1 MDIQFYRYNGERNKV
16 NKDLGDPVT
25 ITGKISDMDF
35 FNPVICVRGEV
46 NGFTMCYVESIG
58 RYFFID
64 SVRYDGDKAYLTLSC
79 DELTTFKEQ
88 ILEAT
93 GEIYATDTPNKYD
106 GDYKPV
112 CDVRTQKQKIPFPQN
127 ELSEDGSIVMITIK
141 GNR

>member
-16 NKDLGDPVT
+16 NKVLGDPVT

-46 NGFTMCYVESIG
+46 KGFTMCYVESIG

-64 SVRYDGDKAYLTLSC
+64 SVRYGGDKAYLTLSC

>member
-1 MDIQFYRYNGERNKV
+1 MDIKFYRYNGERNKV
-16 NKDLGDPVT
+16 NKVLGDPVT
-25 ITGKISDMDF
+25 ITGKISDMDL

-46 NGFTMCYVESIG
+46 KGFTMCYVESIG

-93 GEIYATDTPNKYD
+93 GEIYSTDTPNKYD

>member
-1 MDIQFYRYNGERNKV
+1 MDIQFYRYNGERNKI
-16 NKDLGDPVT
+16 NKVLGDPVT
-25 ITGKISDMDF
+25 ISGKISQMDF
-35 FNPVICVRGEV
+35 LNPEICVRGEV

-58 RYFFID
+58 RYYFID
-64 SVRYDGDKAYLTLSC
+64 SVSYDGDKAILSLSC
-79 DELTTFKEQ
+79 DSLMTFKEQ

-112 CDVRTQKQKIPFPQN
+112 CDVRTQKQKIPFPLN

>member
-16 NKDLGDPVT
+16 NKVLGEPVT

-46 NGFTMCYVESIG
+46 KGFTMCYVESIG

-93 GEIYATDTPNKYD
+93 GEIYATDEPHKYD

>member
-1 MDIQFYRYNGERNKV
+1 MDILFYKYNGERNKI
-16 NKDLGDPVT
+16 NKVLGDPVT
-25 ITGKISDMDF
+25 ISGKISEMDF

-93 GEIYATDTPNKYD
+93 GEIYATDTPTKYD

-112 CDVRTQKQKIPFPQN
+112 CDVRTQKQKIPFPEN

>member
-16 NKDLGDPVT
+16 NKVLGEPVT

-46 NGFTMCYVESIG
+46 KGFTMCYVESIG

-112 CDVRTQKQKIPFPQN
+112 CDVRTQKQKIQFPQN

>member
-1 MDIQFYRYNGERNKV
+1 MDIQFYRYNGERNKI
-16 NKDLGDPVT
+16 NKVLGDPVT
-25 ITGKISDMDF
+25 ISGKISQIDF
-35 FNPVICVRGEV
+35 FTPEICVRGEV
-46 NGFTMCYVESIG
+46 KGFTMCYVESIG
-58 RYFFID
+58 RYYFID
-64 SVRYDGDKAYLTLSC
+64 SVSYDGDKAILSLSC
-79 DELTTFKEQ
+79 DSLMTFKEQ

>member
-1 MDIQFYRYNGERNKV
+1 MYIQFYRYNGERNKV
-16 NKDLGDPVT
+16 NKVLGDPVT

-46 NGFTMCYVESIG
+46 KGFTMCYVESIG

-64 SVRYDGDKAYLTLSC
+64 SVRFDGDKAYLTLSC

>member
-16 NKDLGDPVT
+16 NKVLGDPVT

-46 NGFTMCYVESIG
+46 KGFTMCYVESIG

-93 GEIYATDTPNKYD
+93 GEIYATDTTNKYD

>member
-16 NKDLGDPVT
+16 NKVLGDPVT

-46 NGFTMCYVESIG
+46 KGFTMCYVESIG

-64 SVRYDGDKAYLTLSC
+64 SVRCDGDKAYLTLSC

>member
-16 NKDLGDPVT
+16 NKVLGDPVI

-46 NGFTMCYVESIG
+46 KGFTMCYVESIG

-112 CDVRTQKQKIPFPQN
+112 CDVRTQKQKIPFPLN

>member
-16 NKDLGDPVT
+16 NKVLGDPVT

-46 NGFTMCYVESIG
+46 KGFTMCCVESIG

-93 GEIYATDTPNKYD
+93 GEIYATDAPNKYD

-127 ELSEDGSIVMITIK
+127 ELSEDGSIIMITIK

>member
-1 MDIQFYRYNGERNKV
+1 MNILFYKYNGERNKI
-16 NKDLGDPVT
+16 NKVLDNPVT
-25 ITGKISDMDF
+25 ITGKISEMDF
-35 FNPVICVRGEV
+35 LTPVICVRGKV

-58 RYFFID
+58 RYYFID
-64 SVRYDGDKAYLTLSC
+64 SVRYDGEKAYLSLSC
-79 DELTTFKEQ
+79 DSLTTFKEQ

-112 CDVRTQKQKIPFPQN
+112 CDVRTQKQKIPFPEN
-127 ELSEDGSIVMITIK
+127 ELTDDGSIVMITIK

>member
-1 MDIQFYRYNGERNKV
+1 MDIKFYRYNGERNKI
-16 NKDLGDPVT
+16 NKVLGDPVT

-46 NGFTMCYVESIG
+46 NCFTMCYVESIG

-112 CDVRTQKQKIPFPQN
+112 CDVRTQKQKIPFPEN

>member
-16 NKDLGDPVT
+16 NKVLGDPVT

-35 FNPVICVRGEV
+35 FIPVICVRGEV
-46 NGFTMCYVESIG
+46 KGFTMCYVESIG